1 MKSPT
6 HCIYRKNIMKYGLR
20 EQVLCKT
27 ILINGKYVNKK
38 VYYKLNCWSCP
49 MEEDDSD
56 IVLDKN
62 DEVSNNAI
70 IEEANRKLNNET

>member
-1 MKSPT
+1 MKKPFY
-6 HCIYRKNIMKYGLR
+6 CLYCKNIMKYGLS

-27 ILINGKYVNKK
+27 FILNGKRVCKK

-49 MEEDDSD
+49 MEEDDCD

-62 DEVSNNAI
+62 DEEINNSI
-70 IEEANRKLNNET
+70 IEEAHRKLNIIS